1 MIASP
6 PRRLGYPIRLL
17 AATLAAGLVAL
28 AAAGQSGGRAAAAE
42 PLTVDWGIPS
52 ASATFGSG
60 IVLTQAIGSGLRARA
75 ELLVGYPD
83 ALGPLVIEVSPDPTT
98 LLGTRL
104 RYELKESDGH
114 IVPNTTIH
122 ARWRVVGED
131 GRTALGPDVAVTYA
145 DTRFDWRTKTGD
157 LVRVHWYEGSSAFGD
172 RALAIGEQAIANA
185 AKLLGVTETE
195 PVDFFIYA
203 GQKAFYDALGP
214 GTRENVG
221 GEAHAD
227 IRTMFALIT
236 PAEIGASWVGVVV
249 PHELTHLVFDTAVRN
264 PYHFPPRWLNEGL
277 AVYLSE
283 GYGDSWRAAVDEAA
297 RSSAIIPLDGL
308 TGQFPTTRDR
318 FFLAYGESVS
328 AVDFLVRTYGRA
340 ALVKLIRSY
349 ADGVSD
355 DEAFRAA
362 LGSGSGGSGPDVAAF
377 QAAWIRDLGAVT
389 PTAYGPRP
397 APAGPLPSGWSA
409 SPGTPLATAAPA
421 ATPPS
426 ATPPPTGGAPGGGG
440 GDPTTAATVGLLL
453 GGTAVGGLVLV
464 ARLRRR
470 RSRGA

>member
-1 MIASP
+1 M
-6 PRRLGYPIRLL
+6 RRAI
-17 AATLAAGLVAL
+17 VAL
-28 AAAGQSGGRAAAAE
+28 GATAMLALAPAGPTAIVPVAAVD
-42 PLTVDWGIPS
+42 PLAIGWGTPS
-52 ASATFGSG
+52 ATATFGTG
-60 IVLTQAIGSGLRARA
+60 IGFGQPIDARDLRGRA
-75 ELLVGYPD
+75 ELLLSFP
-83 ALGPLVIEVSPDPTT
+83 AAAGPLVIVVGSGSPAALGPT
-98 LLGTRL
+98 LSYAWL
-104 RYELKESDGH
+104 ESDGH

-122 ARWRVVGED
+122 ARWRVITED
-131 GRTALGPDVAVTYA
+131 GRTALGPEIAVTYA
-145 DTRFDWRTKTGD
+145 DTRFAWRTKTGD
-157 LVRVHWYEGSSAFGD
+157 IVRVHWYEGSNAFGE
-172 RALAIGEQAIANA
+172 RALAIGERAIANA

-203 GQKAFYDALGP
+203 GQKVFYEALGP

-236 PAEIGASWVGVVV
+236 PDEIDASWVGVVV

-283 GYGDSWRAAVDEAA
+283 GYSDSWRAAVDDAV
-297 RSSAIIPLDGL
+297 RSRAIIPLDGL

-328 AVDFLVRTYGRA
+328 AVDFLVRTYGRP

-377 QAAWIRDLGAVT
+377 QSAWVRDLRAVT
-389 PTAYGPRP
+389 PTAHGPKP

-409 SPGTPLATAAPA
+409 SPGAPEASAGAGASATASA
-421 ATPPS
+421 PPS
-426 ATPPPTGGAPGGGG
+426 APPSPGGGTSGEG
-440 GDPTTAATVGLLL
+440 GADSATTVGVGLLL
-453 GGTAVGGLVLV
+453 GSVAVGAIVLV
-464 ARLRRR
+464 ARSRRR
-470 RSRGA
+470 WPGGDG

>member
-1 MIASP
+1 M
-6 PRRLGYPIRLL
+6 RRAAL
-17 AATLAAGLVAL
+17 AFGAAGLLAL
-28 AAAGQSGGRAAAAE
+28 APVGPTAVVPAAAVD
-42 PLTVDWGIPS
+42 PLVVGWGVPS
-52 ASATFGSG
+52 ARATFGTG
-60 IVLTQAIGSGLRARA
+60 IAFSQPIDARDLHGRT
-75 ELLVGYPD
+75 ELLLSFPA
-83 ALGPLVIEVSPDPTT
+83 ALGPLVIVVGSGSPAP
-98 LLGTRL
+98 LGPVL
-104 RYELKESDGH
+104 SYALHESDGH

-122 ARWRVVGED
+122 ARWRVIGED

-157 LVRVHWYEGSSAFGD
+157 IVRVHWYEGSSAFGE
-172 RALAIGEQAIANA
+172 RALAIGERAIANA

-203 GQKAFYDALGP
+203 GQKAFYEALGP

-236 PAEIGASWVGVVV
+236 PDEIDASWVGVVV

-283 GYGDSWRAAVDEAA
+283 GYGDSWRAAIDGAV
-297 RSSAIIPLDGL
+297 RSRAIIPLDGL
-308 TGQFPTTRDR
+308 AGQFPTTRDR

-328 AVDFLVRTYGRA
+328 AVDFLVRTYGRP

-349 ADGVSD
+349 AGGVSD

-377 QAAWIRDLGAVT
+377 QSAWLRDLGAVT
-389 PTAYGPRP
+389 PTAHGPRP

-409 SPGTPLATAAPA
+409 SPGAPEASAAPA
-421 ATPPS
+421 TASAPPS
-426 ATPPPTGGAPGGGG
+426 APASPGGGTSG
-440 GDPTTAATVGLLL
+440 EGEGDSATAVAVGLLL
-453 GGTAVGGLVLV
+453 GGVAVGAFVLV
-464 ARLRRR
+464 ARSRRR
-470 RSRGA
+470 RPGGDG